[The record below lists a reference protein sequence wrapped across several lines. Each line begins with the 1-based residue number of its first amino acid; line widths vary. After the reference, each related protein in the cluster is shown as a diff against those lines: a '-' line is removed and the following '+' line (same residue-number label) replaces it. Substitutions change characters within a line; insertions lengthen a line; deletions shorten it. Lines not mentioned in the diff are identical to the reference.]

1 MVMYTICLIYLASC
15 SLVEN
20 CSSFASIF
28 LRAVFFFLG
37 GFVPVSSFDTKPSGD
52 SRLVDLFS
60 KVGTS
65 TEDVPSTRSFT
76 SFLWYA
82 SLLASALC
90 TGEIKFSL
98 ISGVAASVASYGS
111 VSHVSLPLGNSVG
124 APGKKL

>member
-1 MVMYTICLIYLASC
+1 MNTICLIYLASC

-20 CSSFASIF
+20 CSSFTSIF
-28 LRAVFFFLG
+28 LRVVFFLG
-37 GFVPVSSFDTKPSGD
+37 DFVPVSSFDSKPSAD

-76 SFLWYA
+76 CFLWYA

-90 TGEIKFSL
+90 TGETKFSL

-111 VSHVSLPLGNSVG
+111 VSHVSLPLGNSAG